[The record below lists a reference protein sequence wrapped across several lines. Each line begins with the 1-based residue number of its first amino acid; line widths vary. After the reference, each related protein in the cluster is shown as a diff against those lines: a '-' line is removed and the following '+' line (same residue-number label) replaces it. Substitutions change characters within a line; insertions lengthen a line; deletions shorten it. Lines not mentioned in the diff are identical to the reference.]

1 MRLNRLSLL
10 GFLSLFALLL
20 AACSS
25 ATPTPAP
32 ISEPDVEEPEPVE
45 DLAGGEDPFVIVN
58 DQDAGD
64 GTVVIED
71 VHATEPGWIVIHL
84 NQDGAPGA
92 VIGFAPVEA
101 GENHDVV
108 VEIDL
113 DQAAPGLFAMLHLDA
128 GNLGTYEFPGDDVPV
143 FLGEDIVNVPF
154 TVTGVEMAV
163 VEGDEQMDEV
173 EDGGVMVVDNVFEA
187 KSITVP
193 LGTTITWTASA
204 NLPHTVTSD
213 DEFFDSGTMRDGD
226 VFTFTFDETGEFPY
240 YCTFHGGPGGQGMAG
255 TIIVAD
261 VGEDEINYK

>member
-1 MRLNRLSLL
+1 MKFNRY
-10 GFLSLFALLL
+10 LLL
-20 AACSS
+20 SSLALFTLVAAACSS

-32 ISEPDVEEPEPVE
+32 TSEPVVEEPELVE
-45 DLAGGEDPFVIVN
+45 EPAGDEDPVVIVN
-58 DQDAGD
+58 DQDASD

-84 NQDGAPGA
+84 NQDGAPGP

-113 DQAAPGLFAMLHLDA
+113 DQADPKLCAMLHLDA
-128 GNLGTYEFPGDDVPV
+128 GNHGEYEFPGDDVPI

-154 TVTGVEMAV
+154 SVTGVEMAV

-173 EDGGVMVVDNVFEA
+173 GDGGVMVVDSTFQE

-193 LGTTITWTASA
+193 LGTTIIWTASA
-204 NLPHTVTSD
+204 NLPHTATSD
-213 DEFFDSGTMRDGD
+213 DNIFDSGTMRDGD
-226 VFTFTFDETGEFPY
+226 VFTFTFEEAGEFPY

-255 TIIVAD
+255 TIIVT
-261 VGEDEINYK
+261 GE